1 MSVVMATAKTKKN
14 GNGTVQLNANV
25 PSELKKS
32 IQKMAVDQ
40 DVSMSDLVA
49 QILQSYVVLSK
60 SADGKQAS

>member
-1 MSVVMATAKTKKN
+1 MATTKTKKN
-14 GNGTVQLNANV
+14 SNGTVQLNANV

-49 QILQSYVVLSK
+49 QILQSYVVHSK
-60 SADGKQAS
+60 SDDGKRAS